1 MNSVQKFILLYI
13 KNSTVSCIESTT
25 QSINSLSCLLSL
37 LSLISLC
44 MSLSHIFD
52 AALLSQTDIIIT
64 LFSLSAALVFK
75 AYLSKSIYAA

>member
-37 LSLISLC
+37 ISLC
-44 MSLSHIFD
+44 MSLSHIFN

-64 LFSLSAALVFK
+64 LFSFSAALVFK
-75 AYLSKSIYAA
+75 VYLSESIYAA